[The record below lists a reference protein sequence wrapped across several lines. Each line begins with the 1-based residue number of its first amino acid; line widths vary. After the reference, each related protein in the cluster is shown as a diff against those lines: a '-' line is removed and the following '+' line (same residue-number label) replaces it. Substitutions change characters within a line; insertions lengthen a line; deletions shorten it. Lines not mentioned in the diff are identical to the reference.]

1 MRALFLLVSLALAG
15 FVVWLFAA
23 NTDGES
29 LERVGADVVSSR
41 LPSSRV
47 EPAEPETVLAPPETS
62 RSHSSVDDA
71 TAARAAEP
79 RETTPAPRSTA
90 YGVLA
95 GAVRVPFGA
104 NRALLRVEVVHER
117 RDDGGRLAG
126 SLERALDA
134 DGEFTFDGL
143 VDPGAWCVNVLGG
156 GGVLASVSGVEV
168 VGGRDAD
175 DRRLHPIDLAAELC
189 VVRVEFVDEHDA
201 RIEDG
206 WLALH
211 RSGATGLDWA
221 ARGADGRFEF
231 LVPIAGLDVLAGA
244 PGRATVARR
253 ALNADARIVLPPA
266 HRLTLT
272 AAGTEPLAQDDLRIG
287 VLYELVAAPEGWPD
301 GFAEIGWRFFDDE
314 RHVAL
319 ELAAPGRYRVQW
331 VFATN
336 WTGAEPDAVGDLSDA
351 LPPPV
356 ELEVGASGGLERALV
371 PPAGL
376 MERVKRRLGR

>member
-47 EPAEPETVLAPPETS
+47 EPAEPETVLAPPETT
-62 RSHSSVDDA
+62 RATSSVDDA
-71 TAARAAEP
+71 TAARAVEP

-95 GAVRVPFGA
+95 GAVRVPFSA

-117 RDDGGRLAG
+117 RDDGRRLAG

-143 VDPGAWCVNVLGG
+143 DPGAWCVNVLGG
-156 GGVLASVSGVEV
+156 GVLASVHDVEV

-189 VVRVEFVDEHDA
+189 VVRVELVDEHDA
-201 RIEDG
+201 RVEDG
-206 WLALH
+206 WLSLVRA
-211 RSGATGLDWA
+211 GATKLDSA

-231 LVPIAGLDVLAGA
+231 FAPIAGLDVLAGA

-253 ALNADARIVLPPA
+253 AVNADARIVLPPA

-272 AAGTEPLAQDDLRIG
+272 AAGTEPLAEGDLRIG
-287 VLYELVAAPEGWPD
+287 VLYELLAAPEGWPP
-301 GFAEIGWRFFDDE
+301 EVTETGWRFFDDD